1 MPTSSGKFKRI
12 NEIAVPLWGIIVDT
26 FDEDDLNDASM
37 VLDDSDENDF
47 GVDDSDDIDF
57 GDDDEI

>member
-1 MPTSSGKFKRI
+1 MEDKD
-12 NEIAVPLWGIIVDT
+12 GITDT
-26 FDEDDLNDASM
+26 FDENDLNDASM

>member
-1 MPTSSGKFKRI
+1 MILMMQVWFWMIQTK
-12 NEIAVPLWGIIVDT
+12 
-26 FDEDDLNDASM
+26 
-37 VLDDSDENDF
+37 NDF

>member
-1 MPTSSGKFKRI
+1 MKMI
-12 NEIAVPLWGIIVDT
+12 
-26 FDEDDLNDASM
+26 LNDASM

>member
-1 MPTSSGKFKRI
+1 MCIRDS
-12 NEIAVPLWGIIVDT
+12 
-26 FDEDDLNDASM
+26 ASM